1 MDVVKGPLDTIVPE
15 RINEESEEDVQT
27 KAGRGRAG
35 DATGGDGNVDEKN
48 NALGQAL
55 AAELIGQE
63 GVAIGEHLK
72 LPADSV
78 N

>member
-1 MDVVKGPLDTIVPE
+1 MPLDAIVPE

-27 KAGRGRAG
+27 KGRGRGG
-35 DATGGDGNVDEKN
+35 DANAGQGTGDAKN
-48 NALGQAL
+48 TALGQAL
-55 AAELIGQE
+55 AAEMGSQD

-78 N
+78 I